1 MGGTPQHS
9 RGNTPLPEQTEDDVQ
24 WQTDQ
29 NPHTLSPYTVNGK
42 EGGVGGKKDVLK
54 AYITSHYPLALVI
67 INLLYTFKFQ
77 LVLPLKYFLPVLI
90 STHEPFTRFFFPLL
104 CPVESKRGWV
114 NGFYEC
120 LAFGQ
125 GQTTTRG
132 LCFHPAGQGSCS
144 AGCWLHRL
152 LSLQTKSAPV
162 KTAGNTCNWQP
173 LSFKDPDCRSTQIP
187 DIYTI
192 SMSHTQLLKN
202 QYFNCLTFPTN
213 TCKLKT
219 MRSRNSFILQQGFF
233 SALIFERFLLG
244 ISIWGQNCTYESC
257 G

>member
-1 MGGTPQHS
+1 MSPSLGFFSLSSAQLRAREGEWMAFVNAWHLARVKPQH
-9 RGNTPLPEQTEDDVQ
+9 V
-24 WQTDQ
+24 
-29 NPHTLSPYTVNGK
+29 
-42 EGGVGGKKDVLK
+42 
-54 AYITSHYPLALVI
+54 A
-67 INLLYTFKFQ
+67 
-77 LVLPLKYFLPVLI
+77 
-90 STHEPFTRFFFPLL
+90 
-104 CPVESKRGWV
+104 
-114 NGFYEC
+114 
-120 LAFGQ
+120 
-125 GQTTTRG
+125 
-132 LCFHPAGQGSCS
+132 CFHPAGQGSCS